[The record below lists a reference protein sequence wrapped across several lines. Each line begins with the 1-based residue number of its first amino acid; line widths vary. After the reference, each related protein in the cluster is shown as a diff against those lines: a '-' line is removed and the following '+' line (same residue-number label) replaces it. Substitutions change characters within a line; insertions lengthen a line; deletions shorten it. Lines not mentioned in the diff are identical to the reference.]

1 MGKINNIGL
10 SRLLTSVYDFDGFT
24 EQEVWCRIAQKIN
37 IIIEHFNYLD
47 KKIENEKENNKTKFD
62 YLLGEGL
69 SEQVAKYLLE
79 KIADGTIGKLINETL
94 LKDINDK
101 IDENIEQ
108 VNEQLEYIEN
118 KLNSVF
124 VNVKYPPLGYE
135 KVLDGIKLY
144 KENNVDLILAIG
156 GGSVIDC
163 CKVIC
168 SGTEINEDIWEAQ
181 LEKGVIPENMGNFA
195 VILTLSGA
203 GAEMDCLGAVT
214 YEKRHEKKTLTGP
227 YAKFVIEDPNY
238 IMTVPLK
245 VFMPGVF
252 DSLTHCM
259 ETYFGKTTNVSDLLN
274 EGLMKDI
281 IYNMR
286 ELIHGN
292 DSLEVRSNLMW
303 DSSLVQTF
311 LFNVG
316 KPGDFQA
323 HKIENALGA
332 YSHGTHGQ
340 QLAVIQPAYYRAV
353 YKGDISKFARFS
365 RVIMEIHD
373 KDSEENIALK
383 GIEAL
388 EKLIKEAQLSTT
400 FTELGYELTEDIA
413 RTVSQTCEIS
423 NTGPRELTR
432 EEIYELLLRCK

>member
-1 MGKINNIGL
+1 MSLIERRDIVKDFVYQMPVKVYFGKNSVKRYLKDELKHYGKNIMLAYGQE
-10 SRLLTSVYDFDGFT
+10 SIKRNGIYD
-24 EQEVWCRIAQKIN
+24 EVIEVLGECEKN
-37 IIIEHFNYLD
+37 IIDFPGISANP
-47 KKIENEKENNKTKFD
+47 T
-62 YLLGEGL
+62 
-69 SEQVAKYLLE
+69 
-79 KIADGTIGKLINETL
+79 
-94 LKDINDK
+94 
-101 IDENIEQ
+101 
-108 VNEQLEYIEN
+108 
-118 KLNSVF
+118 
-124 VNVKYPPLGYE
+124 YE
-135 KVLDGIKLY
+135 KVLDGIRLY

-168 SGTEINEDIWEAQ
+168 SGTEINEDIWEVQ
-181 LEKGVIPENMGNFA
+181 LEKGLIPENMGNFA

-203 GAEMDCLGAVT
+203 GADMDCLGAVT

-353 YKGDISKFARFS
+353 YNGDISKFTRFS

-423 NTGPRELTR
+423 KTGPRELTR

>member
-1 MGKINNIGL
+1 MKDFVYQMPVKVYFGKNSVKRYLKDELKHYGKNIMLAYGQE
-10 SRLLTSVYDFDGFT
+10 SIKRNGIYD
-24 EQEVWCRIAQKIN
+24 EVIEVLGECGKN
-37 IIIEHFNYLD
+37 IIDFPGISANP
-47 KKIENEKENNKTKFD
+47 T
-62 YLLGEGL
+62 
-69 SEQVAKYLLE
+69 
-79 KIADGTIGKLINETL
+79 
-94 LKDINDK
+94 
-101 IDENIEQ
+101 
-108 VNEQLEYIEN
+108 
-118 KLNSVF
+118 
-124 VNVKYPPLGYE
+124 YE

-181 LEKGVIPENMGNFA
+181 LEKGLIPENMGNFA

-311 LFNVG
+311 LFNIG

>member
-1 MGKINNIGL
+1 M
-10 SRLLTSVYDFDGFT
+10 
-24 EQEVWCRIAQKIN
+24 
-37 IIIEHFNYLD
+37 
-47 KKIENEKENNKTKFD
+47 KTKIINLVVVTGMSGAGKTVAIQSFED
-62 YLLGEGL
+62 IGYFTIDNIPPSLVPKVIELLKH
-69 SEQVAKYLLE
+69 SEE
-79 KIADGTIGKLINETL
+79 TDKIALVVDMRSRVFFDE
-94 LKDINDK
+94 IND
-101 IDENIEQ
+101 ILD
-108 VNEQLEYIEN
+108 QLESNEE
-118 KLNSVF
+118 LNFKILFLDATDGELVSRY
-124 VNVKYPPLGYE
+124 KETRRSHPLAADGR
-135 KVLDGIKLY
+135 VLDGIKLY

-181 LEKGVIPENMGNFA
+181 LEKGLIPENMGNFA

>member
-1 MGKINNIGL
+1 MSLIERRDIVKDFVYQMPVKVYFGKNSVKRYLKDELKHYGKNIMLAYGQE
-10 SRLLTSVYDFDGFT
+10 SIKRNGIYD
-24 EQEVWCRIAQKIN
+24 EVIEVLGECGKN
-37 IIIEHFNYLD
+37 IIDFPGISANP
-47 KKIENEKENNKTKFD
+47 T
-62 YLLGEGL
+62 
-69 SEQVAKYLLE
+69 
-79 KIADGTIGKLINETL
+79 
-94 LKDINDK
+94 
-101 IDENIEQ
+101 
-108 VNEQLEYIEN
+108 
-118 KLNSVF
+118 
-124 VNVKYPPLGYE
+124 YE
-135 KVLDGIKLY
+135 KVLDGIRLY

-311 LFNVG
+311 LFNIG

>member
-1 MGKINNIGL
+1 MSLIISYIRDDMSLIERRDIVKDFVYQMPVKVYFGENSVKRYLKDELKHYGKNIMLAYGQE
-10 SRLLTSVYDFDGFT
+10 SIKRNGIYD
-24 EQEVWCRIAQKIN
+24 EV
-37 IIIEHFNYLD
+37 IEV
-47 KKIENEKENNKTKFD
+47 
-62 YLLGEGL
+62 LGEC
-69 SEQVAKYLLE
+69 E
-79 KIADGTIGKLINETL
+79 KNV
-94 LKDINDK
+94 
-101 IDENIEQ
+101 IDFPGISAN
-108 VNEQLEYIEN
+108 
-118 KLNSVF
+118 
-124 VNVKYPPLGYE
+124 PTYE
-135 KVLDGIKLY
+135 KVLDGIRLY

-168 SGTEINEDIWEAQ
+168 SGTEINEDIWEVQ
-181 LEKGVIPENMGNFA
+181 LEKGLIPENMGNFA

-353 YKGDISKFARFS
+353 YNGDISKFARFS

-423 NTGPRELTR
+423 KTGPRELTR

>member
-1 MGKINNIGL
+1 MFYIRDDMSLIERRDIVKDFVYQMPVKVYFGKNSVKRYLKDELKHYGKNIMLAYGQE
-10 SRLLTSVYDFDGFT
+10 SIKRNGIYD
-24 EQEVWCRIAQKIN
+24 EVIEVLGECGKN
-37 IIIEHFNYLD
+37 IIDFPGISANP
-47 KKIENEKENNKTKFD
+47 
-62 YLLGEGL
+62 
-69 SEQVAKYLLE
+69 S
-79 KIADGTIGKLINETL
+79 
-94 LKDINDK
+94 
-101 IDENIEQ
+101 
-108 VNEQLEYIEN
+108 
-118 KLNSVF
+118 
-124 VNVKYPPLGYE
+124 YE

-168 SGTEINEDIWEAQ
+168 SGTEINEDIWETQ

-423 NTGPRELTR
+423 KTGPRELTR

>member
-1 MGKINNIGL
+1 MKDFVYQMPVKVYFGENSVKRYLKDELKHYGKNIMLAYGQE
-10 SRLLTSVYDFDGFT
+10 SIKRNGIYD
-24 EQEVWCRIAQKIN
+24 EVIEVLGECEKN
-37 IIIEHFNYLD
+37 IIDFPGISANP
-47 KKIENEKENNKTKFD
+47 T
-62 YLLGEGL
+62 
-69 SEQVAKYLLE
+69 
-79 KIADGTIGKLINETL
+79 
-94 LKDINDK
+94 
-101 IDENIEQ
+101 
-108 VNEQLEYIEN
+108 
-118 KLNSVF
+118 
-124 VNVKYPPLGYE
+124 YE
-135 KVLDGIKLY
+135 KVLDGIRLY

-168 SGTEINEDIWEAQ
+168 SGTEINEDIWEVQ

-353 YKGDISKFARFS
+353 YNGDISKFTRFS

-423 NTGPRELTR
+423 KTGPRELTR

>member
-1 MGKINNIGL
+1 MFYIRDDMSLIEGRDIVKDFVYQMPVKVYFGKNSVKRYLKDELKHYGKNIMLAYGQE
-10 SRLLTSVYDFDGFT
+10 SIKRNGIYD
-24 EQEVWCRIAQKIN
+24 EVIEVLGECGKN
-37 IIIEHFNYLD
+37 IIDFPGISANP
-47 KKIENEKENNKTKFD
+47 T
-62 YLLGEGL
+62 
-69 SEQVAKYLLE
+69 
-79 KIADGTIGKLINETL
+79 
-94 LKDINDK
+94 
-101 IDENIEQ
+101 
-108 VNEQLEYIEN
+108 
-118 KLNSVF
+118 
-124 VNVKYPPLGYE
+124 YE

>member
-1 MGKINNIGL
+1 MFSIRDDMSLIERRDIVKDFVYQMPVKVYFGKNSVKRYLKDELKHYGKNIMLAYGQE
-10 SRLLTSVYDFDGFT
+10 SIKRNGIYD
-24 EQEVWCRIAQKIN
+24 EVIEVLGECGKN
-37 IIIEHFNYLD
+37 IIDFPGISANP
-47 KKIENEKENNKTKFD
+47 T
-62 YLLGEGL
+62 
-69 SEQVAKYLLE
+69 
-79 KIADGTIGKLINETL
+79 
-94 LKDINDK
+94 
-101 IDENIEQ
+101 
-108 VNEQLEYIEN
+108 
-118 KLNSVF
+118 
-124 VNVKYPPLGYE
+124 YE

-245 VFMPGVF
+245 AFMPGVF

-388 EKLIKEAQLSTT
+388 VELIKEAQLSTT

>member
-1 MGKINNIGL
+1 MKDFVYQMPVKVYFGKNSVKRYLKDELKHYGKNIMLAYGRE
-10 SRLLTSVYDFDGFT
+10 SIKRNGIYD
-24 EQEVWCRIAQKIN
+24 EVIEVLGECGKN
-37 IIIEHFNYLD
+37 IIDFPGISANP
-47 KKIENEKENNKTKFD
+47 T
-62 YLLGEGL
+62 
-69 SEQVAKYLLE
+69 
-79 KIADGTIGKLINETL
+79 
-94 LKDINDK
+94 
-101 IDENIEQ
+101 
-108 VNEQLEYIEN
+108 
-118 KLNSVF
+118 
-124 VNVKYPPLGYE
+124 YE
-135 KVLDGIKLY
+135 KVLDGIRLY

-245 VFMPGVF
+245 TFMPGVF

-388 EKLIKEAQLSTT
+388 VELIKEAQLSTT

>member
-1 MGKINNIGL
+1 MFYIRDDMSLIERRDIVKDFVYQMPVKVYFGKNSVKRYLKDELKHYGKNIMLAYGQE
-10 SRLLTSVYDFDGFT
+10 SIKRNGIYD
-24 EQEVWCRIAQKIN
+24 EVIEVLGECGKN
-37 IIIEHFNYLD
+37 IIDFPGISANP
-47 KKIENEKENNKTKFD
+47 T
-62 YLLGEGL
+62 
-69 SEQVAKYLLE
+69 
-79 KIADGTIGKLINETL
+79 
-94 LKDINDK
+94 
-101 IDENIEQ
+101 
-108 VNEQLEYIEN
+108 
-118 KLNSVF
+118 
-124 VNVKYPPLGYE
+124 YE

-388 EKLIKEAQLSTT
+388 VELIKEAKLSTT

>member
-1 MGKINNIGL
+1 MKDFVYQMPVKVYFGKNSVKRYLKDELKHYGKNIMLAYGQE
-10 SRLLTSVYDFDGFT
+10 SIKRNGIYD
-24 EQEVWCRIAQKIN
+24 EVIEVLGECGKN
-37 IIIEHFNYLD
+37 IIDFPGISANP
-47 KKIENEKENNKTKFD
+47 T
-62 YLLGEGL
+62 
-69 SEQVAKYLLE
+69 
-79 KIADGTIGKLINETL
+79 
-94 LKDINDK
+94 
-101 IDENIEQ
+101 
-108 VNEQLEYIEN
+108 
-118 KLNSVF
+118 
-124 VNVKYPPLGYE
+124 YE

-168 SGTEINEDIWEAQ
+168 SGTEINEDIWEKKKK
-181 LEKGVIPENMGNFA
+181 KGVIPENMGNFA

>member
-1 MGKINNIGL
+1 MFYIRDDMSLIERRDIVKDFVYQMPVKVYFGKNSVKRYLKDELKHYGKNIMLAYGRE
-10 SRLLTSVYDFDGFT
+10 SIKRNGIYD
-24 EQEVWCRIAQKIN
+24 EVIEVLGECGKN
-37 IIIEHFNYLD
+37 IIDFPGISANP
-47 KKIENEKENNKTKFD
+47 T
-62 YLLGEGL
+62 
-69 SEQVAKYLLE
+69 
-79 KIADGTIGKLINETL
+79 
-94 LKDINDK
+94 
-101 IDENIEQ
+101 
-108 VNEQLEYIEN
+108 
-118 KLNSVF
+118 
-124 VNVKYPPLGYE
+124 YE

-388 EKLIKEAQLSTT
+388 VELIKEAQLSTT

>member
-1 MGKINNIGL
+1 MFYIRDDMSLIERRDIVKDFVYQMPVKVYFGKNSVKRYLKDELKHYGKNIMLAYGQE
-10 SRLLTSVYDFDGFT
+10 SIKRNGIYD
-24 EQEVWCRIAQKIN
+24 EVIEVLGECGKN
-37 IIIEHFNYLD
+37 IIDFPGISANP
-47 KKIENEKENNKTKFD
+47 T
-62 YLLGEGL
+62 
-69 SEQVAKYLLE
+69 
-79 KIADGTIGKLINETL
+79 
-94 LKDINDK
+94 
-101 IDENIEQ
+101 
-108 VNEQLEYIEN
+108 
-118 KLNSVF
+118 
-124 VNVKYPPLGYE
+124 YE

-400 FTELGYELTEDIA
+400 FTELGCELTEDIA

>member
-1 MGKINNIGL
+1 MFSIRDDMSLIERRDIVKDFVYQMPVKVYFGKNSVKRYLKDELKHYGKNIMLAYGQE
-10 SRLLTSVYDFDGFT
+10 SIKRNGIYD
-24 EQEVWCRIAQKIN
+24 EVIEVLGECGKN
-37 IIIEHFNYLD
+37 IIDFPGISANP
-47 KKIENEKENNKTKFD
+47 T
-62 YLLGEGL
+62 
-69 SEQVAKYLLE
+69 
-79 KIADGTIGKLINETL
+79 
-94 LKDINDK
+94 
-101 IDENIEQ
+101 
-108 VNEQLEYIEN
+108 
-118 KLNSVF
+118 
-124 VNVKYPPLGYE
+124 YE

-168 SGTEINEDIWEAQ
+168 SGTEINEDIWEAK
-181 LEKGVIPENMGNFA
+181 LKKGVIPENMGNFA

-245 VFMPGVF
+245 AFMPGVF

>member
-1 MGKINNIGL
+1 MSLIERRDIVKDFVYQMPVKVYFGKNSVKRYLKDELKHYGKNIMLAYGQE
-10 SRLLTSVYDFDGFT
+10 SIKRNGIYD
-24 EQEVWCRIAQKIN
+24 EVIEVLGECGKN
-37 IIIEHFNYLD
+37 IIDFPGISANP
-47 KKIENEKENNKTKFD
+47 T
-62 YLLGEGL
+62 
-69 SEQVAKYLLE
+69 
-79 KIADGTIGKLINETL
+79 
-94 LKDINDK
+94 
-101 IDENIEQ
+101 
-108 VNEQLEYIEN
+108 
-118 KLNSVF
+118 
-124 VNVKYPPLGYE
+124 YE

-203 GAEMDCLGAVT
+203 GAEMDCLGAIT

>member
-1 MGKINNIGL
+1 MKDFVYQMPVKVYFGKNSVKRYLKDELKHYGKNIMLAYGQE
-10 SRLLTSVYDFDGFT
+10 SIKRNGIYD
-24 EQEVWCRIAQKIN
+24 EVIEVLGECGKN
-37 IIIEHFNYLD
+37 IIDFPGISANP
-47 KKIENEKENNKTKFD
+47 T
-62 YLLGEGL
+62 
-69 SEQVAKYLLE
+69 
-79 KIADGTIGKLINETL
+79 
-94 LKDINDK
+94 
-101 IDENIEQ
+101 
-108 VNEQLEYIEN
+108 
-118 KLNSVF
+118 
-124 VNVKYPPLGYE
+124 YE

-373 KDSEENIALK
+373 KDSEENVALK

>member
-1 MGKINNIGL
+1 MKDFVYQMPVKVYFGKNSVKRYLKDELKHYGKNIMLAYGQE
-10 SRLLTSVYDFDGFT
+10 SIKRNGIYD
-24 EQEVWCRIAQKIN
+24 EVIEVLGECGKN
-37 IIIEHFNYLD
+37 IIDFPGISANP
-47 KKIENEKENNKTKFD
+47 T
-62 YLLGEGL
+62 
-69 SEQVAKYLLE
+69 
-79 KIADGTIGKLINETL
+79 
-94 LKDINDK
+94 
-101 IDENIEQ
+101 
-108 VNEQLEYIEN
+108 
-118 KLNSVF
+118 
-124 VNVKYPPLGYE
+124 YE

-245 VFMPGVF
+245 AFMPGVF

-388 EKLIKEAQLSTT
+388 EKLIKEAQLSIT

>member
-1 MGKINNIGL
+1 MKDFVYQMPVKVYFGKNSVKRYLKDELKHYGKNIMLAYGQE
-10 SRLLTSVYDFDGFT
+10 SIKRNGIYD
-24 EQEVWCRIAQKIN
+24 EVIEVLGECGKN
-37 IIIEHFNYLD
+37 IIDFPGISANP
-47 KKIENEKENNKTKFD
+47 T
-62 YLLGEGL
+62 
-69 SEQVAKYLLE
+69 
-79 KIADGTIGKLINETL
+79 
-94 LKDINDK
+94 
-101 IDENIEQ
+101 
-108 VNEQLEYIEN
+108 
-118 KLNSVF
+118 
-124 VNVKYPPLGYE
+124 YE

-238 IMTVPLK
+238 VMTVPLK

-286 ELIHGN
+286 ELIHRN

-400 FTELGYELTEDIA
+400 FTELGYELTKDIA

>member
-1 MGKINNIGL
+1 MSLIERRDIVKDFVYQMPVKVYFGKNSVKRYLKDELKHYGKNIMLAYGQE
-10 SRLLTSVYDFDGFT
+10 SIKRNGIYD
-24 EQEVWCRIAQKIN
+24 EVIEVLGECEKN
-37 IIIEHFNYLD
+37 IIDFPGISANP
-47 KKIENEKENNKTKFD
+47 T
-62 YLLGEGL
+62 
-69 SEQVAKYLLE
+69 
-79 KIADGTIGKLINETL
+79 
-94 LKDINDK
+94 
-101 IDENIEQ
+101 
-108 VNEQLEYIEN
+108 
-118 KLNSVF
+118 
-124 VNVKYPPLGYE
+124 YE
-135 KVLDGIKLY
+135 KVLDGIRLY

-227 YAKFVIEDPNY
+227 YAKFVIEEPNY
-238 IMTVPLK
+238 VMTVPLK

-423 NTGPRELTR
+423 KTGPRELTR

>member
-1 MGKINNIGL
+1 MFYIRDDMSLIERRDIVKDFVYQMPVKVYFGKNSVKRYLKDELKHYGKNIMLAYGQE
-10 SRLLTSVYDFDGFT
+10 SIKRNGIYD
-24 EQEVWCRIAQKIN
+24 EVIEVLGECGKN
-37 IIIEHFNYLD
+37 IIDFPGISANP
-47 KKIENEKENNKTKFD
+47 T
-62 YLLGEGL
+62 
-69 SEQVAKYLLE
+69 
-79 KIADGTIGKLINETL
+79 
-94 LKDINDK
+94 
-101 IDENIEQ
+101 
-108 VNEQLEYIEN
+108 
-118 KLNSVF
+118 
-124 VNVKYPPLGYE
+124 YE

-168 SGTEINEDIWEAQ
+168 SGTEINEDIWEDQ

>member
-1 MGKINNIGL
+1 MSLIERRDIVKDFVYQMPVKVYFGENSVKRYLKDELKHYGKNIMLAYGQE
-10 SRLLTSVYDFDGFT
+10 SIKRNGIYD
-24 EQEVWCRIAQKIN
+24 EVIEVLGECEKN
-37 IIIEHFNYLD
+37 IIDFPGISANP
-47 KKIENEKENNKTKFD
+47 T
-62 YLLGEGL
+62 
-69 SEQVAKYLLE
+69 
-79 KIADGTIGKLINETL
+79 
-94 LKDINDK
+94 
-101 IDENIEQ
+101 
-108 VNEQLEYIEN
+108 
-118 KLNSVF
+118 
-124 VNVKYPPLGYE
+124 YE

-168 SGTEINEDIWEAQ
+168 SGTEINEDIWEVQ
-181 LEKGVIPENMGNFA
+181 LEKGLIPENMGNFA

-353 YKGDISKFARFS
+353 YNGDISKFTRFS

-423 NTGPRELTR
+423 KTGPRELTR

>member
-1 MGKINNIGL
+1 MKDFVYQMPVKVYFGENSVKRYLKDELKHYGKNIMLAYGQE
-10 SRLLTSVYDFDGFT
+10 SIKRNGIYD
-24 EQEVWCRIAQKIN
+24 EVIEVLGECEKN
-37 IIIEHFNYLD
+37 IIDFPGISANP
-47 KKIENEKENNKTKFD
+47 T
-62 YLLGEGL
+62 
-69 SEQVAKYLLE
+69 
-79 KIADGTIGKLINETL
+79 
-94 LKDINDK
+94 
-101 IDENIEQ
+101 
-108 VNEQLEYIEN
+108 
-118 KLNSVF
+118 
-124 VNVKYPPLGYE
+124 YE
-135 KVLDGIKLY
+135 KALDGIRLY

-168 SGTEINEDIWEAQ
+168 SGTEINEDIWEVQ
-181 LEKGVIPENMGNFA
+181 LEKGLIPENMGNFA

-353 YKGDISKFARFS
+353 YKGNVSKFARFS

-373 KDSEENIALK
+373 KDSEENVALK

-423 NTGPRELTR
+423 KTGPRELTR
-432 EEIYELLLRCK
+432 EEIYELLLHCK

>member
-1 MGKINNIGL
+1 MFYIRDDMSLIERRDIVKDFVYQMPVKVYFGENSVKRYLKDELKHYGKNIMLAYGQE
-10 SRLLTSVYDFDGFT
+10 SIKRNGIYD
-24 EQEVWCRIAQKIN
+24 EVIEVLGECEKN
-37 IIIEHFNYLD
+37 IIDFPGISANP
-47 KKIENEKENNKTKFD
+47 T
-62 YLLGEGL
+62 
-69 SEQVAKYLLE
+69 
-79 KIADGTIGKLINETL
+79 
-94 LKDINDK
+94 
-101 IDENIEQ
+101 
-108 VNEQLEYIEN
+108 
-118 KLNSVF
+118 
-124 VNVKYPPLGYE
+124 YE
-135 KVLDGIKLY
+135 KVLDGIRLY

-168 SGTEINEDIWEAQ
+168 SGTEINEDIWEVQ
-181 LEKGVIPENMGNFA
+181 LEKGLIPENMGNFA

-423 NTGPRELTR
+423 KTGPRELTR

>member
-1 MGKINNIGL
+1 MFYIRDDMSLIERRDIVKDFVYQMPVKVYFGKNSVKRYLKDELKHYGKNIMLAYGQE
-10 SRLLTSVYDFDGFT
+10 SIKRNGIYD
-24 EQEVWCRIAQKIN
+24 EVIEVLGECGKN
-37 IIIEHFNYLD
+37 IIDFPGISANP
-47 KKIENEKENNKTKFD
+47 T
-62 YLLGEGL
+62 
-69 SEQVAKYLLE
+69 
-79 KIADGTIGKLINETL
+79 
-94 LKDINDK
+94 
-101 IDENIEQ
+101 
-108 VNEQLEYIEN
+108 
-118 KLNSVF
+118 
-124 VNVKYPPLGYE
+124 YE

-168 SGTEINEDIWEAQ
+168 SGTEINEDIWEVQ
-181 LEKGVIPENMGNFA
+181 LEKGLIPENMGNFA

-353 YKGDISKFARFS
+353 YNGDISKFTRFS

-423 NTGPRELTR
+423 KTGPRELTR

>member
-1 MGKINNIGL
+1 MFSIRDDMSLIERRDIVKDFVYQMPVKVYFGKNSVKRYLKDELKHYGKNIMLAYGQE
-10 SRLLTSVYDFDGFT
+10 SIKRNGIYD
-24 EQEVWCRIAQKIN
+24 EVIEVLGECGKN
-37 IIIEHFNYLD
+37 IIDFPGISANP
-47 KKIENEKENNKTKFD
+47 T
-62 YLLGEGL
+62 
-69 SEQVAKYLLE
+69 
-79 KIADGTIGKLINETL
+79 
-94 LKDINDK
+94 
-101 IDENIEQ
+101 
-108 VNEQLEYIEN
+108 
-118 KLNSVF
+118 
-124 VNVKYPPLGYE
+124 YE

-245 VFMPGVF
+245 AFMPGVF

>member
-1 MGKINNIGL
+1 MSLIERRDIVKDFVYQMPVKVYFGENSVKRYLKDELKHYGKNIMLAYGQE
-10 SRLLTSVYDFDGFT
+10 SIKRNGIYD
-24 EQEVWCRIAQKIN
+24 EVIEVLGECEKN
-37 IIIEHFNYLD
+37 IIDFPGISANP
-47 KKIENEKENNKTKFD
+47 T
-62 YLLGEGL
+62 
-69 SEQVAKYLLE
+69 
-79 KIADGTIGKLINETL
+79 
-94 LKDINDK
+94 
-101 IDENIEQ
+101 
-108 VNEQLEYIEN
+108 
-118 KLNSVF
+118 
-124 VNVKYPPLGYE
+124 YE
-135 KVLDGIKLY
+135 KVLDGIRLY

-168 SGTEINEDIWEAQ
+168 SGTEINEDIWEVQ
-181 LEKGVIPENMGNFA
+181 LEKGLIPENMGNFA

-353 YKGDISKFARFS
+353 YNGDISKFTRFS

-423 NTGPRELTR
+423 KTGPRELTR

>member
-1 MGKINNIGL
+1 MFYIRDDMSLIERRDIVKDFVYQMPVKVYFGKNSVKRYLKDELKHYGKNIMLAYGQE
-10 SRLLTSVYDFDGFT
+10 SIKRNGIYD
-24 EQEVWCRIAQKIN
+24 EVIEVLGECGKN
-37 IIIEHFNYLD
+37 IIDFPGISANP
-47 KKIENEKENNKTKFD
+47 T
-62 YLLGEGL
+62 
-69 SEQVAKYLLE
+69 
-79 KIADGTIGKLINETL
+79 
-94 LKDINDK
+94 
-101 IDENIEQ
+101 
-108 VNEQLEYIEN
+108 
-118 KLNSVF
+118 
-124 VNVKYPPLGYE
+124 YE

-181 LEKGVIPENMGNFA
+181 LEKGVIPANMGNFA

-388 EKLIKEAQLSTT
+388 VELIKEAQLSTT

>member
-1 MGKINNIGL
+1 MFSIRDDMSLIERRDIVKDFVYQMPVKVYFGKNSVKRYLKDELKHYGKNIMLAYGQE
-10 SRLLTSVYDFDGFT
+10 SIKRNGIYD
-24 EQEVWCRIAQKIN
+24 EVIEVLGECGKN
-37 IIIEHFNYLD
+37 IIDFPGISANP
-47 KKIENEKENNKTKFD
+47 T
-62 YLLGEGL
+62 
-69 SEQVAKYLLE
+69 
-79 KIADGTIGKLINETL
+79 
-94 LKDINDK
+94 
-101 IDENIEQ
+101 
-108 VNEQLEYIEN
+108 
-118 KLNSVF
+118 
-124 VNVKYPPLGYE
+124 YE

-388 EKLIKEAQLSTT
+388 VELIKEAQLSTT

>member
-1 MGKINNIGL
+1 MKDFVYQMPVKVYFGKNSVKRYLKDELKHYGKNIMLAYGQE
-10 SRLLTSVYDFDGFT
+10 SIKRNGIYD
-24 EQEVWCRIAQKIN
+24 EVIEVLGECGKN
-37 IIIEHFNYLD
+37 IIDFPGISANP
-47 KKIENEKENNKTKFD
+47 T
-62 YLLGEGL
+62 
-69 SEQVAKYLLE
+69 
-79 KIADGTIGKLINETL
+79 
-94 LKDINDK
+94 
-101 IDENIEQ
+101 
-108 VNEQLEYIEN
+108 
-118 KLNSVF
+118 
-124 VNVKYPPLGYE
+124 YE

-227 YAKFVIEDPNY
+227 YAKFVTEDPNY

>member
-1 MGKINNIGL
+1 MSLIEGRDIVKDFVYQMPVKVYFGKNSVKRYLKDELKHYGKNIMLAYGQE
-10 SRLLTSVYDFDGFT
+10 SIKRNGIYD
-24 EQEVWCRIAQKIN
+24 EVIEVLGECGKN
-37 IIIEHFNYLD
+37 IIDFPGISANP
-47 KKIENEKENNKTKFD
+47 T
-62 YLLGEGL
+62 
-69 SEQVAKYLLE
+69 
-79 KIADGTIGKLINETL
+79 
-94 LKDINDK
+94 
-101 IDENIEQ
+101 
-108 VNEQLEYIEN
+108 
-118 KLNSVF
+118 
-124 VNVKYPPLGYE
+124 YE

-423 NTGPRELTR
+423 NTGPRGLTR

>member
-1 MGKINNIGL
+1 MFYIRDDMSLIERRDIVKDFVYQMPVKVYFGKNSVKRYLKDELKHYGKNIMLAYGQE
-10 SRLLTSVYDFDGFT
+10 SIKRNGIYD
-24 EQEVWCRIAQKIN
+24 EVIEVLGECGKN
-37 IIIEHFNYLD
+37 IIDFPGISANP
-47 KKIENEKENNKTKFD
+47 T
-62 YLLGEGL
+62 
-69 SEQVAKYLLE
+69 
-79 KIADGTIGKLINETL
+79 
-94 LKDINDK
+94 
-101 IDENIEQ
+101 
-108 VNEQLEYIEN
+108 
-118 KLNSVF
+118 
-124 VNVKYPPLGYE
+124 YE
-135 KVLDGIKLY
+135 KVLDGIRLY

-353 YKGDISKFARFS
+353 YNGDISKFARFS

-423 NTGPRELTR
+423 KTGPRELTR

>member
-1 MGKINNIGL
+1 MSLIERRDIVKDFVYQMPVKVYFGENSVKRYLKDELKHYGKNIMLAYGQE
-10 SRLLTSVYDFDGFT
+10 SIKRNDIYD
-24 EQEVWCRIAQKIN
+24 EVIEVLGECEKN
-37 IIIEHFNYLD
+37 IIDFPGISANP
-47 KKIENEKENNKTKFD
+47 T
-62 YLLGEGL
+62 
-69 SEQVAKYLLE
+69 
-79 KIADGTIGKLINETL
+79 
-94 LKDINDK
+94 
-101 IDENIEQ
+101 
-108 VNEQLEYIEN
+108 
-118 KLNSVF
+118 
-124 VNVKYPPLGYE
+124 YE
-135 KVLDGIKLY
+135 KVLDGIRLY

>member
-1 MGKINNIGL
+1 MFYIRDDMSLIERRDIVKDFVYQMPVKVYFGKNSVKRYLKDELKHYGKNIMLAYGQE
-10 SRLLTSVYDFDGFT
+10 SIKRNGIYD
-24 EQEVWCRIAQKIN
+24 EVIEVLEECGKN
-37 IIIEHFNYLD
+37 IIDFPGISANPTY
-47 KKIENEKENNKTKFD
+47 
-62 YLLGEGL
+62 
-69 SEQVAKYLLE
+69 
-79 KIADGTIGKLINETL
+79 ET
-94 LKDINDK
+94 
-101 IDENIEQ
+101 
-108 VNEQLEYIEN
+108 
-118 KLNSVF
+118 
-124 VNVKYPPLGYE
+124 
-135 KVLDGIKLY
+135 VLDGIRLY

>member
-1 MGKINNIGL
+1 MSLIERRDIVKDFVYQMPVKVYFGKNSVKRYLKDELKHYGKNIMLAYGQE
-10 SRLLTSVYDFDGFT
+10 SIKRNGIYD
-24 EQEVWCRIAQKIN
+24 EVIEVLGECEKN
-37 IIIEHFNYLD
+37 IIDFPGISANP
-47 KKIENEKENNKTKFD
+47 T
-62 YLLGEGL
+62 
-69 SEQVAKYLLE
+69 
-79 KIADGTIGKLINETL
+79 
-94 LKDINDK
+94 
-101 IDENIEQ
+101 
-108 VNEQLEYIEN
+108 
-118 KLNSVF
+118 
-124 VNVKYPPLGYE
+124 YE

>member
-1 MGKINNIGL
+1 MFYIRDDMSLIERRDIVKDFVYQMPVKVYFGKNSVKRYLKDELKHYGKNIMLAYGQE
-10 SRLLTSVYDFDGFT
+10 SIKRNGIYD
-24 EQEVWCRIAQKIN
+24 EVIEVLGECEKN
-37 IIIEHFNYLD
+37 IIDFPGISANP
-47 KKIENEKENNKTKFD
+47 T
-62 YLLGEGL
+62 
-69 SEQVAKYLLE
+69 
-79 KIADGTIGKLINETL
+79 
-94 LKDINDK
+94 
-101 IDENIEQ
+101 
-108 VNEQLEYIEN
+108 
-118 KLNSVF
+118 
-124 VNVKYPPLGYE
+124 YE
-135 KVLDGIKLY
+135 KVLDGIRLY

-168 SGTEINEDIWEAQ
+168 SGTEINEDIWEVQ
-181 LEKGVIPENMGNFA
+181 LEKGLIPENMGNFA

-423 NTGPRELTR
+423 KTGPRELTR